1 MGAFTSVTVIGR
13 NSNGEGLKRVTVTCV
28 APASYDAGGSA
39 IDLSVATLGAD
50 AGFTTVYGGHMLKCA
65 HATTKIKVI
74 AHVVSSSTATAP
86 LIVMRDADA
95 GTAMGQVSGDNSA
108 YTLTMEFVGV

>member
-13 NSNGEGLKRVTVTCV
+13 SSNGEGLKRTIVTCV
-28 APASYDAGGSA
+28 GPASYDAGGSA
-39 IDLSVATLGAD
+39 IDLSVTALGEA
-50 AGFTTVYGGHMLKCA
+50 AGFTTVYGGQQLKCA
-65 HATTKIKVI
+65 HASTKIKVH
-74 AHVVSSSTATAP
+74 ANVVSSATASAP

-95 GTAMGQVSGDNSA
+95 GTAMAQVSGDNSA